1 MKSGYKIFWTDN
13 ALSELNETYK
23 YIEREFTEKELE
35 NLFVEI
41 DMVINL
47 ISKNPELFPLSEFK
61 GIRRVVVKK
70 LNTLYY
76 RLKND
81 RVEILSFYNNRKD
94 SENQKFKK

>member
-23 YIEREFTEKELE
+23 YIKIEFTEKELE

-81 RVEILSFYNNRKD
+81 RVEILSFHNNRKD
-94 SENQKFKK
+94 SENKKFKK